1 MTEQPRDWDKELAD
15 IDKVISKQQG
25 ETPVPAGTPRGAPVT
40 APTPPQRRFVAL
52 AWFWALLAVLL
63 AVALIV
69 WPFDQACGIRLIF
82 FLGATLLTLL
92 MGGLGA
98 YTSWAHRRG
107 VAFLLSLLVM
117 LLAGILAAREILPR
131 VGYARHALDWTC
143 PPPTPAPAAP
153 APVPQPSPQ

>member
-15 IDKVISKQQG
+15 IDRAIAKQQG
-25 ETPVPAGTPRGAPVT
+25 GAPVPAGTSKGAPVPV
-40 APTPPQRRFVAL
+40 ATPPQRRFVAL

-69 WPFDQACGIRLIF
+69 WPFDKVCGIRLIF

-92 MGGLGA
+92 LGGLGA

-107 VAFLLSLLVM
+107 VAFLLSLMV
-117 LLAGILAAREILPR
+117 LLLGGIMAAREILPR

-143 PPPTPAPAAP
+143 PPPAPTAPPPA
-153 APVPQPSPQ
+153 PQPSPQ

>member
-25 ETPVPAGTPRGAPVT
+25 GTPVPAGTPRGAPV
-40 APTPPQRRFVAL
+40 AIPPPQRRFVA

-63 AVALIV
+63 AVGLLV
-69 WPFDQACGIRLIF
+69 WPFDKACGIRLIF
-82 FLGATLLTLL
+82 FLCATLLTLL

-117 LLAGILAAREILPR
+117 LLAGIMAAREILPR

-143 PPPTPAPAAP
+143 PPPTPAPA
-153 APVPQPSPQ
+153 PVPQPSPQ